1 MDVQTTEG
9 HAVDAV
15 GIVLVARAGVL
26 GERAG
31 ERLEPVRAEEAF
43 QLRAQFLRD
52 GHCERFPSGSFSES
66 ACRLRMG
73 VSVRDIRLDVVDG
86 RPVHKVGAKY
96 MYDRS
101 VFAFEVDA
109 FYAYA

>member
-1 MDVQTTEG
+1 MDVQAAEG

-15 GIVLVARAGVL
+15 WIVLVTRAGVL

-31 ERLEPVRAEEAF
+31 ERLEPVRAEEAL
-43 QLRAQFLRD
+43 QLRAQVLRD
-52 GHCERFPSGSFSES
+52 DHRERCPSGSVSES
-66 ACRLRMG
+66 ARRLRMG
-73 VSVRDIRLDVVDG
+73 VSVRDIRLDVVYG

-101 VFAFEVDA
+101 VFAFEVNA